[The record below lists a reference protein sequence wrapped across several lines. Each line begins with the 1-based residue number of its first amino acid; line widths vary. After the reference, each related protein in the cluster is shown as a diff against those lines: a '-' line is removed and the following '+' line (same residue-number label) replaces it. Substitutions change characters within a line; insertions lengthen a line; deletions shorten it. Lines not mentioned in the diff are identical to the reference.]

1 MRHILLLSLALAVA
15 PPAMAQGVVQIDPG
29 MTRAQV
35 VERLGN
41 PATERASGGFT
52 YLFFINGC
60 ERTCGMNDLV
70 TLKGDTV
77 IDAIFRAPQRTYS
90 GRSTSP
96 EQNRTPKA
104 NRGPL
109 TITPA
114 RPADSVV
121 MRIIPVDSPPAR
133 PAPPPAPPVR
143 EPPPPAREAPRP
155 PARELPLGDLT
166 GKTIVPGARPD
177 SLRSTRLPVDA
188 PIRPDSPR
196 PGGPPGTQP
205 PVFRSDTVINQRT
218 PGGPPPAQSPVY
230 RSDTVLN
237 PRAPGAPPPAQPQV
251 YRSDTVLN
259 PRTAPRPD
267 SMRPLPPPAQPP
279 RTPPPTQ
286 QPPAT

>member
-1 MRHILLLSLALAVA
+1 MRQILLLSFALTVA
-15 PPAMAQGVVQIDPG
+15 PPAMAQDVVQIDPG

-35 VERLGN
+35 VERLGK

-52 YLFFINGC
+52 YLFYINGC

-70 TLKGDTV
+70 TLKGDVV

-96 EQNRTPKA
+96 EQTRTPKA

-114 RPADSVV
+114 RPGDSTY
-121 MRIIPVDSPPAR
+121 MRIVPVDSPPPR
-133 PAPPPAPPVR
+133 PAPAPPSA
-143 EPPPPAREAPRP
+143 PPSAPPPAREPAPP
-155 PARELPLGDLT
+155 PRELPLGDLT
-166 GKTIVPGARPD
+166 GRTIVPGARPD
-177 SLRSTRLPVDA
+177 SLRSTRLPTDA
-188 PIRPDSPR
+188 

-205 PVFRSDTVINQRT
+205 AVYRSDTVMNPRL
-218 PGGPPPAQSPVY
+218 PAGPPGAPVY
-230 RSDTVLN
+230 RSDTVIN
-237 PRAPGAPPPAQPQV
+237 PRAPGVPPGTQPQV

-259 PRTAPRPD
+259 PRTPVAVPRPD
-267 SMRPLPPPAQPP
+267 SARPALPPAQPP

-286 QPPAT
+286 PPAT